1 MTDLSPQ
8 AQAVLDAVCAN
19 TEPDCDTQHIIAAA
33 LEAAADQVVPEER
46 QPDVPDF
53 PDSDQI
59 APYYKWLCRRHIRA
73 ELLAIAAELRGQEAP
88 AQPEPKGPIAWMYLG
103 EPDYDGRE
111 WHDRWEVTLDEKLA
125 RFKSGNKDPVP
136 LWRM

>member
-8 AQAVLDAVCAN
+8 AQAVWNAYYDNSGFEVYSLSEVNAL
-19 TEPDCDTQHIIAAA
+19 AAA
-33 LEAAADQVVPEER
+33 LVAAADQVVPRER

-73 ELLAIAAELRGQEAP
+73 ELLAIAAELRGQ
-88 AQPEPKGPIAWMYLG
+88 G
-103 EPDYDGRE
+103 DSND
-111 WHDRWEVTLDEKLA
+111 
-125 RFKSGNKDPVP
+125 
-136 LWRM
+136 